1 MPVPTVEEIMQ
12 RDVISVPQ
20 AMPVAA
26 VAELLTRNHISGAP
40 VVDAAGRPVG
50 VVSLFDLAARRPQLV
65 AQVPRPDD
73 RYSSEGSGRG
83 PVDEGAGKGFYWEMT
98 DDRNVTGDYLAGFYD
113 DDEPEADTAA
123 SIMTRTVHAVA
134 AETSLPAL
142 IEDML
147 RLRIHRM
154 LVTSGDSLVGI
165 VSTTD
170 VMRAVPG
177 LLKAAVPA

>member
-1 MPVPTVEEIMQ
+1 MTVPTVEEIMQ

-50 VVSLFDLAARRPQLV
+50 VVSLYDLAARRPQLV
-65 AQVPRPDD
+65 ASQPKPDD
-73 RYSSEGSGRG
+73 RY
-83 PVDEGAGKGFYWEMT
+83 YWDLT
-98 DDRNVTGDYLAGFYD
+98 DDRNVAGDYLAGFYD
-113 DDEPEADTAA
+113 DDEPEGDTAD
-123 SIMTRTVHAVA
+123 SIMTRTVHAVTA
-134 AETSLPAL
+134 QTSLPTL
-142 IEDML
+142 VEDML

-177 LLKAAVPA
+177 LLGVPA